1 MIRFARI
8 WRGLRRLARELWP
21 QPAVRIPGKYPWS
34 VPAGQHPPYGQ
45 VLFEDANFRHITDG
59 VGGVV
64 SHAKKRSRRGVPTA
78 PARRRRPF

>member
-1 MIRFARI
+1 MIRFVRI

-21 QPAVRIPGKYPWS
+21 QPTVRIPGKYPWS
-34 VPAGQHPPYGQ
+34 IPAGQHPPYGQ

-64 SHAKKRSRRGVPTA
+64 SHAKRRAKSRPPRVV
-78 PARRRRPF
+78 ARRHRPF